1 MAPGT
6 REQAGKGAPMTGI
19 REAYLQAAAS
29 AAALL
34 SDQAVAAAWGS
45 SSALPEFSV
54 AGLAGHLARQV
65 VAVPRVLGGPVPAG
79 PPATL
84 LEHYARVLW
93 IGASLDHEANA
104 EIRRDG
110 EDEAAD
116 GAAALAARIGVAVD
130 ALRTALPAEA
140 ADRLVHPS
148 WVSWSLTLDDFLITR
163 MMEIAVHSDDLAVS
177 VGIATPPLPPAV
189 LDPVLTLLTG
199 LAVRRHGATALL
211 RALSRSERAPATI
224 AAF

>member
-1 MAPGT
+1 
-6 REQAGKGAPMTGI
+6 MTGI
-19 REAYLQAAAS
+19 RDAYLQAAAS

-34 SDQAVAAAWGS
+34 DDPAVAAAWDAA
-45 SSALPEFSV
+45 SALPEFSV

-65 VAVPRVLGGPVPAG
+65 VAVPRVLGQPVPAEQ
-79 PPATL
+79 PTAL
-84 LEHYARVLW
+84 LDHYARVPW
-93 IGASLDHEANA
+93 VGAALDNEANVD
-104 EIRRDG
+104 IRRGG
-110 EDEAAD
+110 EDEAAN

-130 ALRTALPAEA
+130 ALRTALPAEP
-140 ADRLVHPS
+140 ADRLVHPA
-148 WVSWSLTLDDFLITR
+148 WVSWTLTLDDFLITR
-163 MMEIAVHSDDLAVS
+163 MMEIAVHSDDLALS

-199 LAVRRHGATALL
+199 LAVRRHGPTAVL